1 MKKMEYVDETT
12 FEKTEQEFD
21 EFHYEIAEIIHNNLR
36 DSLITEIIKPT
47 MITSVMSDKSGE
59 KLIVGVIKGRKDD
72 EDFGKKY
79 KIIIEKIKNDD

>member
-1 MKKMEYVDETT
+1 MTKIRYAYSRKQSWTKLV
-12 FEKTEQEFD
+12 
-21 EFHYEIAEIIHNNLR
+21 
-36 DSLITEIIKPT
+36 
-47 MITSVMSDKSGE
+47 E

>member
-21 EFHYEIAEIIHNNLR
+21 DFHYEIAEIIQNKLR

-47 MITSVMSDKSGE
+47 MVTPVMSDKFGE
-59 KLIVGVIKGRKDD
+59 RLIIGVIKERKED
-72 EDFGKKY
+72 EEFGEKY
-79 KIIIEKIKNDD
+79 KITIEKI